1 MSELR
6 QLTNCIYCCKLE
18 DPIPDFSGQFSCF
31 FLVNHVDKYDYAE
44 GLCKRLILAGCRYF
58 HSYGRYSL
66 IWDNA
71 ADFAD
76 INLGGLEDEDLFAM
90 TSEEDDEDAFRE
102 EIYHHYLEYNN
113 ENHKYLLL
121 YDDEDAAAPI
131 IHYVL
136 DIYARDC
143 KLRRGIRLIEETFLE
158 LGAKSEGEHCLEILR
173 YSADGNYLE
182 SMGPTIIKTIWQY
195 NRSYYAVDT
204 ILYPDNP
211 CLIIATSDS
220 IEGTYRD
227 LEAFSYNLSDQ
238 EIKEKAC
245 AALC

>member
-18 DPIPDFSGQFSCF
+18 EPIPDFSGQFSCF
-31 FLVNHVDKYDYAE
+31 FLVNHVDNYDYAE

-113 ENHKYLLL
+113 ENHKYLL
-121 YDDEDAAAPI
+121 
-131 IHYVL
+131 
-136 DIYARDC
+136 
-143 KLRRGIRLIEETFLE
+143 RLIFSSTSMLPSQRGTRQAPECLDSVHISAHSRE
-158 LGAKSEGEHCLEILR
+158 LL
-173 YSADGNYLE
+173 
-182 SMGPTIIKTIWQY
+182 
-195 NRSYYAVDT
+195 
-204 ILYPDNP
+204 
-211 CLIIATSDS
+211 
-220 IEGTYRD
+220 
-227 LEAFSYNLSDQ
+227 
-238 EIKEKAC
+238 
-245 AALC
+245 

>member
-31 FLVNHVDKYDYAE
+31 FLVNHVDNYDYAE

-158 LGAKSEGEHCLEILR
+158 LGAKSEGEHRLEILR

-204 ILYPDNP
+204 E
-211 CLIIATSDS
+211 S
-220 IEGTYRD
+220 IPK
-227 LEAFSYNLSDQ
+227 FV
-238 EIKEKAC
+238 
-245 AALC
+245 